1 MTTQMHAQYRLYTA
15 ELEGHYIT
23 MSTLV
28 AIGGI
33 MKIHESVYLL
43 PGESVLHP
51 CGAVVVKVMAEHDA
65 GVKKTA

>member
-28 AIGGI
+28 AMGGI
-33 MKIHESVYLL
+33 MQIHESVYLRS
-43 PGESVLHP
+43 GESVLHP
-51 CGAVVVKVMAEHDA
+51 FGAMVVKVMAEHDV
-65 GVKKTA
+65 GIKKPA